1 MPIGRYWDTEQ
12 SMPLNILVLET
23 DPETVDQ
30 VREAFEATGMA
41 VTVVNAHS
49 DLRSVIE
56 DLAPDLVIVPLAG
69 ADEDALK
76 VCRRARDAAGTQT
89 VVLGVRI
96 PEQDRA
102 EESAPEVRLDD
113 PVVMNGV
120 VVEAE
125 RLLKEAPARPR
136 GESAATERHHV
147 LELGDLTLDL
157 ETHDLTIAGETRHL
171 TPTQVGVLRVLIE
184 HSPRVVP
191 PVLLVTRV
199 WPDGE
204 GDMSAVG
211 DTIMSLRAIVDETPT
226 EPARIVHVQSY
237 GYKIVP
243 RATDRGPGVADG
255 ERPQPEP

>member
-1 MPIGRYWDTEQ
+1 
-12 SMPLNILVLET
+12 MPLNILVLET

-89 VVLGVRI
+89 VVLGVRM
-96 PEQDRA
+96 PE
-102 EESAPEVRLDD
+102 EETSAASSSAPEAHLDET
-113 PVVMNGV
+113 PRMNDV
-120 VVEAE
+120 VVQAE
-125 RLLKEAPARPR
+125 RLLKEAPAPAAD
-136 GESAATERHHV
+136 ESAPTGRHHV

-157 ETHDLTIAGETRHL
+157 ETHDLTIAGEPRHL
-171 TPTQVGVLRVLIE
+171 TPTQVGVLRMLIE

-191 PVLLVTRV
+191 PALLIARV

-211 DTIMSLRAIVDETPT
+211 DAIMSLRAIVDEAPT
-226 EPARIVHVQSY
+226 EAARIVHVQTY
-237 GYKIVP
+237 GYKIVAVP
-243 RATDRGPGVADG
+243 HGTDRGPAAADG
-255 ERPQPEP
+255 ERPQAEP